1 MAAILGDCV
10 LVSGC
15 LATFKAVLKMI
26 SLSLSAWGSLSLLGL
41 ESGLSGILAS
51 DGTCL

>member
-1 MAAILGDCV
+1 MIAILGDCV

-15 LATFKAVLKMI
+15 LATFKAVLKK
-26 SLSLSAWGSLSLLGL
+26 LRGSLSLLGL

-51 DGTCL
+51 GGMCL